1 MNKLP
6 LLILLLGGVLLVS
19 GCQDNK
25 EENKSSKVS
34 TEETTVIEETVS
46 REQSKESFTSE
57 ATKKQ
62 TETTKSEE
70 PDHIKL
76 LEDYG
81 NAYANFTSIN
91 DRNEKLK
98 PLMTEDCI
106 KKNGIDVK
114 TGVALVSVG
123 RVTTIYKNDQNE
135 YALLLDCEQNGT
147 KTRVLLLAKVT
158 GNKISEMTYNSIKQ
172 EY

>member
-6 LLILLLGGVLLVS
+6 LLILLIGGVLLVS
-19 GCQDNK
+19 GCQNHK
-25 EENKSSKVS
+25 EENKSSKVLA
-34 TEETTVIEETVS
+34 EETTVIGTVEE
-46 REQSKESFTSE
+46 EQTKESLKS
-57 ATKKQ
+57 
-62 TETTKSEE
+62 ETTKNQTEVTKLQE
-70 PDHIKL
+70 PNHIKL
-76 LEDYG
+76 LEAYG

-123 RVTTIYKNDQNE
+123 SVTTIYKNDQNE

-147 KTRVLLLAKVT
+147 QTRVLLLVKVKN
-158 GNKISEMTYNSIKQ
+158 NKISEMTYNSVKK

>member
-19 GCQDNK
+19 GCQSHK

-34 TEETTVIEETVS
+34 TEETTVIETVAG
-46 REQSKESFTSE
+46 EQSKESFTSE
-57 ATKKQ
+57 ATKNQ
-62 TETTKSEE
+62 TETTKSQD

-76 LEDYG
+76 LEAYG

-91 DRNEKLK
+91 DRNGKLK

-114 TGVALVSVG
+114 TGVALVSIG
-123 RVTTIYKNDQNE
+123 KVTTIYKNDQHE

-147 KTRVLLLAKVT
+147 QTRVLLLAKVKN
-158 GNKISEMTYNSIKQ
+158 NKISEMTYNSVKQ

>member
-6 LLILLLGGVLLVS
+6 LFILLLGGVLFGS
-19 GCQDNK
+19 GCQNHK

-34 TEETTVIEETVS
+34 TEETTVFEIVEE
-46 REQSKESFTSE
+46 EQSKESFTSE
-57 ATKKQ
+57 ATKNQ
-62 TETTKSEE
+62 TETTKSQE

-76 LEDYG
+76 LETYG
-81 NAYANFTSIN
+81 NAYANFISIN

-98 PLMTEDCI
+98 PLMTEECI

-123 RVTTIYKNDQNE
+123 KVTTIYKNDQHE

-147 KTRVLLLAKVT
+147 QTRVLLLAKVT

>member
-6 LLILLLGGVLLVS
+6 LFILLGGVLFVS
-19 GCQDNK
+19 GCQNNK
-25 EENKSSKVS
+25 ESNNMIKVTS
-34 TEETTVIEETVS
+34 EETKMMETIEE
-46 REQSKESFTSE
+46 EQLKESFTSE

-62 TETTKSEE
+62 TETTKSQEKDPME
-70 PDHIKL
+70 L
-76 LEDYG
+76 LKVYG
-81 NAYANFTSIN
+81 SAYANFRSIN

-98 PLMTEDCI
+98 PLMTEECI

-123 RVTTIYKNDQNE
+123 KVTTIYKNDQNE

-147 KTRVLLLAKVT
+147 QTRVLLLAKVKN
-158 GNKISEMTYNSIKQ
+158 NKISEMTYNSVKK

>member
-1 MNKLP
+1 MNKIP
-6 LLILLLGGVLLVS
+6 LLILLLGGVLIVS
-19 GCQDNK
+19 GCQTYK

-34 TEETTVIEETVS
+34 TEKTTVIETVEGEQS
-46 REQSKESFTSE
+46 REAFTSE

-62 TETTKSEE
+62 TETTKLQE
-70 PDHIKL
+70 PDYIKL
-76 LEDYG
+76 LEAYG
-81 NAYANFTSIN
+81 NTYANFTSIN

-123 RVTTIYKNDQNE
+123 SVTTIYKNDQNE

-147 KTRVLLLAKVT
+147 QTRVLLLAKVKN
-158 GNKISEMTYNSIKQ
+158 NKISEMTYNSVKK

>member
-1 MNKLP
+1 MIRLS
-6 LLILLLGGVLLVS
+6 LFILLLGSVLFVS

-25 EENKSSKVS
+25 EVNKTVKTTS
-34 TEETTVIEETVS
+34 EEIKIRKTIEE
-46 REQSKESFTSE
+46 EQSEESFSSE
-57 ATKKQ
+57 LTTKQ
-62 TETTKSEE
+62 IETTKSQES
-70 PDHIKL
+70 DYIKL
-76 LEDYG
+76 LEAYG

-98 PLMTEDCI
+98 PLMTEECI

-123 RVTTIYKNDQNE
+123 KVTTIYKNDQNE
-135 YALLLDCEQNGT
+135 YALILDCEQNGT
-147 KTRVLLLAKVT
+147 QTRVLLLAKVA
-158 GNKISEMTYNSIKQ
+158 GNKISEMAYNSIKQ

>member
-6 LLILLLGGVLLVS
+6 LLILLLVGVLFGS
-19 GCQDNK
+19 GCQNHK

-34 TEETTVIEETVS
+34 TEETTVLETVEE
-46 REQSKESFTSE
+46 EQSKESFTSE
-57 ATKKQ
+57 ATKNQ
-62 TETTKSEE
+62 TETTKSQES
-70 PDHIKL
+70 DHIKL
-76 LEDYG
+76 LETYG

-98 PLMTEDCI
+98 PLMTEECI

-123 RVTTIYKNDQNE
+123 RVTMIYKNDQNE

-147 KTRVLLLAKVT
+147 QTRVLLLAKVKN
-158 GNKISEMTYNSIKQ
+158 NKISEMTYNSVKK

>member
-19 GCQDNK
+19 GCQNNK

-34 TEETTVIEETVS
+34 TEETTVIEET
-46 REQSKESFTSE
+46 EEKQTKESSTSETTKNQTE
-57 ATKKQ
+57 ATKTQ
-62 TETTKSEE
+62 E
-70 PDHIKL
+70 PEHIKL
-76 LEDYG
+76 LEEYG

-123 RVTTIYKNDQNE
+123 RVTTIYKNEQNE

>member
-1 MNKLP
+1 MTKLP
-6 LLILLLGGVLLVS
+6 LLILLLGGVLIVS
-19 GCQDNK
+19 GCQNNKK
-25 EENKSSKVS
+25 EEKSSKLL
-34 TEETTVIEETVS
+34 TEETTVIETVEK
-46 REQSKESFTSE
+46 EQSKESFMSE

-62 TETTKSEE
+62 TETIKSLEAE
-70 PDHIKL
+70 HIKL
-76 LEDYG
+76 LEAYG

-98 PLMTEDCI
+98 PLMTEECI

-114 TGVALVSVG
+114 TGAALVSAG
-123 RVTTIYKNDQNE
+123 KVTTIYKNDQNE

-147 KTRVLLLAKVT
+147 QTRVLLLVKVKD
-158 GNKISEMTYNSIKQ
+158 NKISEMIYNSVKQ